1 MEVKEKILAKA
12 SELYLSLGVRNVTM
26 DTLASELG
34 ISKRTIY
41 ELFTDKDEL
50 VIQCIRYMIMEQGK
64 KHLEIIRA
72 SDNVI
77 DALFR
82 IMKTQDDQRKSY
94 PKVFIEDIKKYFPS
108 VFSAFYACK
117 ADLKKYSASYAL
129 LERGVKEEIFRTDL
143 RIDLVDTFI
152 HETITILHTSERIH
166 LLNPSPKDIFLNT
179 FLPYLRGIS
188 TEKGLRLIEQYSYCF
203 FNNLISDES

>member
-1 MEVKEKILAKA
+1 MEVKDKILAKA

-26 DTLASELG
+26 DTLASELD

-41 ELFTDKDEL
+41 ELFNDKDDL
-50 VIQCIRYMIMEQGK
+50 VIQCIRYMIMEQGRQ
-64 KHLEIIRA
+64 HIEMIQA
-72 SDNVI
+72 SENVI

-82 IMKTQDDQRKSY
+82 ILRMQEDQRKSY

-108 VFSAFYACK
+108 VFSAFYTCK

-129 LERGVKEEIFRTDL
+129 LERGVKEGIFRTDL
-143 RIDLVDTFI
+143 RIELVDTFI

-166 LLNPSPKDIFLNT
+166 VLRPSPKDIFLNT

-188 TEKGLRLIEQYSYCF
+188 TEKGLGLIEQYSYCY